1 MSYSPVYTANR
12 LELGQSLI
20 SSLRQHQEQLIRN
33 VDESFRSDSAGLGRS
48 SSYDLN
54 SPVED
59 EVGNL
64 TWIMHN
70 CWRQYR
76 YSMDEG
82 LLRDF
87 VYPLLRRSICLYM
100 HLLEEGPD
108 GRLHLPPTVSPE
120 YGSFKQLKTPDAH
133 YDLSLLR
140 WGCETLLYA
149 AKRMGIEDPLQA
161 RWADILARLTPLP
174 VDHTGYKIGRDLSL
188 EFGHRHF
195 SHLLALFPLHITG
208 NSEEERQ
215 LAIRSLRHWIAKEGD
230 LRGFSFTGA
239 TSIAA
244 AMGLGDEALAYLR
257 SLMHLIKPNTMYKE
271 AGPVIETPL
280 AGAEAIHDMLLQ
292 SWGNIIRVKTETNRS
307 NALLLEQM
315 EMSIDSKLKGLEQL
329 SLEIA
334 LNRNISSF
342 SSVDPPLSD
351 AHYYD
356 LFQISESLRTYKNAN
371 DYIEQIYVMY
381 TNSDTVISTYDHM
394 NRQGLFQKL
403 RQQDDTSFDQWNS
416 LFERKYVNGYTP
428 MTFWDGGTATPVV
441 VFARSLVFNTPGQ
454 PPAIVLFVMKDSKL
468 IESAPRHPDARM
480 FILDT
485 ESRYIAAR
493 TDPGLLPQ
501 HLTYGELRDQQG
513 IVYKD
518 VQEQQAAVSYITS
531 KITGWKYV
539 SVLSASLFNEKM
551 QYMRKLI
558 WISIGMCFLVG
569 GVICVLFLR
578 KNYMPIQVMLQ
589 SLSHKFGLRFD
600 GGSSEYSFLQGAIQ
614 HYFTEKEDMRARLDQ
629 HRNTIRAHLIRRLLK
644 GSIEREALL
653 HESLAA
659 HHIEF
664 SSDRFV
670 VILMSVDGFGK
681 FEQYGQNGLADQK
694 EQMLHFILTN
704 VLVREF
710 MQEQMQVEL
719 TIAVGE
725 VYSDIYGIAQSY
737 HEALDALEYR
747 IVLGSGQFIRYRD
760 TQLNQAPPH
769 HYYFPLSVEQQL
781 IYVVKSGNYAK
792 AEALIE
798 DIFQKNFTGHPVSVP
813 LAKCLMYNMAS
824 TMLNTVD
831 EVSVTGKRSLE
842 AHLLDVEPLLSCEH
856 VPQMKMYSA
865 T

>member
-1 MSYSPVYTANR
+1 M
-12 LELGQSLI
+12 
-20 SSLRQHQEQLIRN
+20 
-33 VDESFRSDSAGLGRS
+33 
-48 SSYDLN
+48 
-54 SPVED
+54 
-59 EVGNL
+59 
-64 TWIMHN
+64 
-70 CWRQYR
+70 
-76 YSMDEG
+76 
-82 LLRDF
+82 
-87 VYPLLRRSICLYM
+87 
-100 HLLEEGPD
+100 
-108 GRLHLPPTVSPE
+108 
-120 YGSFKQLKTPDAH
+120 
-133 YDLSLLR
+133 
-140 WGCETLLYA
+140 
-149 AKRMGIEDPLQA
+149 
-161 RWADILARLTPLP
+161 
-174 VDHTGYKIGRDLSL
+174 
-188 EFGHRHF
+188 
-195 SHLLALFPLHITG
+195 
-208 NSEEERQ
+208 
-215 LAIRSLRHWIAKEGD
+215 
-230 LRGFSFTGA
+230 
-239 TSIAA
+239 
-244 AMGLGDEALAYLR
+244 
-257 SLMHLIKPNTMYKE
+257 
-271 AGPVIETPL
+271 
-280 AGAEAIHDMLLQ
+280 
-292 SWGNIIRVKTETNRS
+292 
-307 NALLLEQM
+307 
-315 EMSIDSKLKGLEQL
+315 
-329 SLEIA
+329 
-334 LNRNISSF
+334 
-342 SSVDPPLSD
+342 
-351 AHYYD
+351 
-356 LFQISESLRTYKNAN
+356 
-371 DYIEQIYVMY
+371 
-381 TNSDTVISTYDHM
+381 
-394 NRQGLFQKL
+394 
-403 RQQDDTSFDQWNS
+403 
-416 LFERKYVNGYTP
+416 
-428 MTFWDGGTATPVV
+428 
-441 VFARSLVFNTPGQ
+441 
-454 PPAIVLFVMKDSKL
+454 
-468 IESAPRHPDARM
+468 
-480 FILDT
+480 
-485 ESRYIAAR
+485 
-493 TDPGLLPQ
+493 
-501 HLTYGELRDQQG
+501 
-513 IVYKD
+513 
-518 VQEQQAAVSYITS
+518 QEQQAAVSYITS

-539 SVLSASLFNEKM
+539 SVLPASLFNEKM

-644 GSIEREALL
+644 GSIEKEALL

-681 FEQYGQNGLADQK
+681 FEQYGQNGLSDQK

-704 VLVREF
+704 VLVDAAADDAAIYTTEMNDVLACIVNFHKSDSEERERLTLHRISAQVREF

-798 DIFQKNFTGHPVSVP
+798 DIFQKNFAGHPVSVP

-856 VPQMKMYSA
+856 VPQMKEQLKEKLSQVCSWIQAEKRDHHRYLIEDVQRYIENHLHDPNLNISMIGDVFRMTPSYISRLYKDHTGEA
-865 T
+865 LLDTINRLRLAEAKSLLKHNKLTVNEVAGRVGYADVSTFVRTFKKFEGITPGAFQKAAQ

>member
-1 MSYSPVYTANR
+1 M
-12 LELGQSLI
+12 
-20 SSLRQHQEQLIRN
+20 
-33 VDESFRSDSAGLGRS
+33 
-48 SSYDLN
+48 
-54 SPVED
+54 
-59 EVGNL
+59 
-64 TWIMHN
+64 
-70 CWRQYR
+70 
-76 YSMDEG
+76 
-82 LLRDF
+82 
-87 VYPLLRRSICLYM
+87 
-100 HLLEEGPD
+100 
-108 GRLHLPPTVSPE
+108 
-120 YGSFKQLKTPDAH
+120 FKQLRKYNRSVIVTWLISYITVLMVPI
-133 YDLSLLR
+133 LISIV
-140 WGCETLLYA
+140 LY
-149 AKRMGIEDPLQA
+149 
-161 RWADILARLTPLP
+161 
-174 VDHTGYKIGRDLSL
+174 
-188 EFGHRHF
+188 F
-195 SHLLALFPLHITG
+195 ITY
-208 NSEEERQ
+208 Q
-215 LAIRSLRHWIAKEGD
+215 
-230 LRGFSFTGA
+230 
-239 TSIAA
+239 
-244 AMGLGDEALAYLR
+244 
-257 SLMHLIKPNTMYKE
+257 
-271 AGPVIETPL
+271 
-280 AGAEAIHDMLLQ
+280 Q
-292 SWGNIIRVKTETNRS
+292 VKTETNRS

-403 RQQDDTSFDQWNS
+403 RQQDDTSFDQWNR

-539 SVLSASLFNEKM
+539 SVLPASLFNEKM
-551 QYMRKLI
+551 QYMRKII

-653 HESLAA
+653 HESLSA

-664 SSDRFV
+664 TSDRFV

-681 FEQYGQNGLADQK
+681 FEQYGQDGLSDQK

-704 VLVREF
+704 VLVDAAADDAAIYTTEMNDVLACIVNFHKSDSEERERLTLHRISAQVREF

-798 DIFQKNFTGHPVSVP
+798 DIFQKNFAGHPVSVP

-856 VPQMKMYSA
+856 IPQMKEQLKDKLSQVCSWIQAEKRDHHRYLIEDVQRYIENHLHDPNLNISMIGDVFRMTPSYISRLYKDHTGEA
-865 T
+865 LLDTINRSRLAEAKSLLKHNKLTVNEVAGRVGYADVSTFVRTFKKFEGMTPGAFQKAAQ

>member
-1 MSYSPVYTANR
+1 M
-12 LELGQSLI
+12 
-20 SSLRQHQEQLIRN
+20 
-33 VDESFRSDSAGLGRS
+33 
-48 SSYDLN
+48 
-54 SPVED
+54 
-59 EVGNL
+59 
-64 TWIMHN
+64 
-70 CWRQYR
+70 
-76 YSMDEG
+76 
-82 LLRDF
+82 
-87 VYPLLRRSICLYM
+87 
-100 HLLEEGPD
+100 
-108 GRLHLPPTVSPE
+108 
-120 YGSFKQLKTPDAH
+120 FKQLRKYNRSVIVTWLISYITVLMVPI
-133 YDLSLLR
+133 LISIV
-140 WGCETLLYA
+140 LY
-149 AKRMGIEDPLQA
+149 
-161 RWADILARLTPLP
+161 
-174 VDHTGYKIGRDLSL
+174 
-188 EFGHRHF
+188 F
-195 SHLLALFPLHITG
+195 ITY
-208 NSEEERQ
+208 Q
-215 LAIRSLRHWIAKEGD
+215 
-230 LRGFSFTGA
+230 
-239 TSIAA
+239 
-244 AMGLGDEALAYLR
+244 
-257 SLMHLIKPNTMYKE
+257 
-271 AGPVIETPL
+271 
-280 AGAEAIHDMLLQ
+280 Q
-292 SWGNIIRVKTETNRS
+292 VKTETNRS

-381 TNSDTVISTYDHM
+381 TSSDTVISTYDHM

-403 RQQDDTSFDQWNS
+403 RQQDDTSFEQWNS

-428 MTFWDGGTATPVV
+428 MTFWDGGTSTPVV

-531 KITGWKYV
+531 RITGWKYV
-539 SVLSASLFNEKM
+539 SVLPASLFNEKM

-569 GVICVLFLR
+569 GVICFLFLR

-644 GSIEREALL
+644 GSIEKEALL

-681 FEQYGQNGLADQK
+681 FEQYGQNGLSDQK

-704 VLVREF
+704 VLVDAAADDAAIYTTEMNDVLACIVNFHKSDSEERERLTLHRISAQVREF

-856 VPQMKMYSA
+856 VPQMKEQLKDKLSQVCSWIQAEKRDHHRYLIEDVQRYIENHLHDPNLNISMIGDVFRMTPSYISRLYKDHTGEA
-865 T
+865 LLDTINRSRLAEAKNLLKHNKLTVNEVAGRVGYADVSTFVRTFKKFEGMTPGAFQKAAQ

>member
-1 MSYSPVYTANR
+1 M
-12 LELGQSLI
+12 
-20 SSLRQHQEQLIRN
+20 
-33 VDESFRSDSAGLGRS
+33 
-48 SSYDLN
+48 
-54 SPVED
+54 
-59 EVGNL
+59 
-64 TWIMHN
+64 
-70 CWRQYR
+70 
-76 YSMDEG
+76 
-82 LLRDF
+82 
-87 VYPLLRRSICLYM
+87 
-100 HLLEEGPD
+100 
-108 GRLHLPPTVSPE
+108 
-120 YGSFKQLKTPDAH
+120 FKQLRKYNRSVIVTWLISYITVLMVPI
-133 YDLSLLR
+133 LISFV
-140 WGCETLLYA
+140 LY
-149 AKRMGIEDPLQA
+149 
-161 RWADILARLTPLP
+161 
-174 VDHTGYKIGRDLSL
+174 
-188 EFGHRHF
+188 F
-195 SHLLALFPLHITG
+195 ITY
-208 NSEEERQ
+208 Q
-215 LAIRSLRHWIAKEGD
+215 
-230 LRGFSFTGA
+230 
-239 TSIAA
+239 
-244 AMGLGDEALAYLR
+244 
-257 SLMHLIKPNTMYKE
+257 
-271 AGPVIETPL
+271 
-280 AGAEAIHDMLLQ
+280 Q
-292 SWGNIIRVKTETNRS
+292 VKTETNRS

-403 RQQDDTSFDQWNS
+403 RQQDNTSFDQWNN
-416 LFERKYVNGYTP
+416 LFERKYVNDYTP
-428 MTFWDGGTATPVV
+428 MTFWDGGTSTPVV

-468 IESAPRHPDARM
+468 IESAPRHPDASM

-493 TDPGLLPQ
+493 KDLGLLPQ
-501 HLTYGELRDQQG
+501 HLTYGELQDQQG
-513 IVYKD
+513 MVYMD
-518 VQEQQAAVSYITS
+518 VQEHQAAVSYITS

-539 SVLSASLFNEKM
+539 SVLPASLFNEKM

-558 WISIGMCFLVG
+558 WISIGTCFLVG

-614 HYFTEKEDMRARLDQ
+614 HYFTEKEDMRARFDQ

-644 GSIEREALL
+644 GSIEKEALF

-670 VILMSVDGFGK
+670 VILMSVDDFGK
-681 FEQYGQNGLADQK
+681 FEQYGQNDLSDKK

-704 VLVREF
+704 VLVDAAAGDAAVYTTEMNDVLACVVNFQKSDSEERERLTLHRISAQVREF

-747 IVLGSGQFIRYRD
+747 IVLGSGQFIRYGD

-798 DIFQKNFTGHPVSVP
+798 DIFQKNFSGHPVSVP

-842 AHLLDVEPLLSCEH
+842 SHLLDVEPLLSCEH
-856 VPQMKMYSA
+856 VPQMKEQLKDKLSQVCGWIQAEKRDHHRYLIEDVQRYIDNHLHDPNLNISMIGDVFRMTPSYISRLYKDHTGEA
-865 T
+865 LLDTINRSRLAEAKSLLTYNKLTVNEVAGRVGYADVSTFVRTFKKFEGMTPGAFQKAAQ

>member
-1 MSYSPVYTANR
+1 M
-12 LELGQSLI
+12 
-20 SSLRQHQEQLIRN
+20 
-33 VDESFRSDSAGLGRS
+33 
-48 SSYDLN
+48 
-54 SPVED
+54 
-59 EVGNL
+59 
-64 TWIMHN
+64 IM
-70 CWRQYR
+70 
-76 YSMDEG
+76 
-82 LLRDF
+82 
-87 VYPLLRRSICLYM
+87 
-100 HLLEEGPD
+100 
-108 GRLHLPPTVSPE
+108 
-120 YGSFKQLKTPDAH
+120 FKQLRKYNRSVIVTWLISYITVLMVPI
-133 YDLSLLR
+133 LISIV
-140 WGCETLLYA
+140 LY
-149 AKRMGIEDPLQA
+149 
-161 RWADILARLTPLP
+161 
-174 VDHTGYKIGRDLSL
+174 
-188 EFGHRHF
+188 F
-195 SHLLALFPLHITG
+195 ITY
-208 NSEEERQ
+208 Q
-215 LAIRSLRHWIAKEGD
+215 
-230 LRGFSFTGA
+230 
-239 TSIAA
+239 
-244 AMGLGDEALAYLR
+244 
-257 SLMHLIKPNTMYKE
+257 
-271 AGPVIETPL
+271 
-280 AGAEAIHDMLLQ
+280 Q
-292 SWGNIIRVKTETNRS
+292 VKTETNRS

-403 RQQDDTSFDQWNS
+403 RQQDDTSFDQWSS

-428 MTFWDGGTATPVV
+428 MTFWDGGTSTPVV

-518 VQEQQAAVSYITS
+518 VQKQQAAVSYITS
-531 KITGWKYV
+531 RITGWKYV
-539 SVLSASLFNEKM
+539 SVLPASLFNEKM

-569 GVICVLFLR
+569 GVICFLFLR

-644 GSIEREALL
+644 GSIEKEALL

-681 FEQYGQNGLADQK
+681 FEQYGQNGLSDQK

-704 VLVREF
+704 VLVDAAADDAAIYTTEMNDVLACIVNFHKSDSEERERLTLHRISAQVREF

-856 VPQMKMYSA
+856 VPQMKEQLKDKLSQVCSWIQAEKRDHHRYLIEDVQRYIENHLHDPNLNISMIGDVFRMTPSYISRLYKDHTGEA
-865 T
+865 LLDTINRSRLAEAKNLLKHNKLTVNEVAGRVGYADVSTFVRTFKKFEGMTPGAFQKAAQ

>member
-1 MSYSPVYTANR
+1 M
-12 LELGQSLI
+12 
-20 SSLRQHQEQLIRN
+20 
-33 VDESFRSDSAGLGRS
+33 
-48 SSYDLN
+48 
-54 SPVED
+54 
-59 EVGNL
+59 
-64 TWIMHN
+64 
-70 CWRQYR
+70 
-76 YSMDEG
+76 
-82 LLRDF
+82 
-87 VYPLLRRSICLYM
+87 
-100 HLLEEGPD
+100 
-108 GRLHLPPTVSPE
+108 
-120 YGSFKQLKTPDAH
+120 FKQLRKYNRSVIVTWLISYITVLMVPI
-133 YDLSLLR
+133 LISIV
-140 WGCETLLYA
+140 LY
-149 AKRMGIEDPLQA
+149 
-161 RWADILARLTPLP
+161 
-174 VDHTGYKIGRDLSL
+174 
-188 EFGHRHF
+188 F
-195 SHLLALFPLHITG
+195 ITY
-208 NSEEERQ
+208 Q
-215 LAIRSLRHWIAKEGD
+215 
-230 LRGFSFTGA
+230 
-239 TSIAA
+239 
-244 AMGLGDEALAYLR
+244 
-257 SLMHLIKPNTMYKE
+257 
-271 AGPVIETPL
+271 
-280 AGAEAIHDMLLQ
+280 Q
-292 SWGNIIRVKTETNRS
+292 VKTETNRS

-403 RQQDDTSFDQWNS
+403 RQQDDTSFEQWNS

-428 MTFWDGGTATPVV
+428 MTFWDGGTSIPVV

-531 KITGWKYV
+531 RITGWKYV
-539 SVLSASLFNEKM
+539 SVLPASLFNEKM

-644 GSIEREALL
+644 GSIEKEALL

-681 FEQYGQNGLADQK
+681 FEQYGQNGQSDQK

-704 VLVREF
+704 VLVDAAADDAAIYTTEMNDVLACIVNFHKSDSEERERLTLHRISAQVREF

-725 VYSDIYGIAQSY
+725 VYSDIYEIAQSY

-831 EVSVTGKRSLE
+831 EVSITGKRSLE

-856 VPQMKMYSA
+856 VPQMKEQLKVKLSQVCSWIQAEKRDHHRYLIEDVQRYIENHLHDPNLNISMIGDVFRMTPSYISRLYKDHTGEA
-865 T
+865 LLDTINRSRLAEAKNLLKHNKLTVNEVAGRVGYADVSTFVRTFKKFEGMTPGAFQKAAQ

>member
-1 MSYSPVYTANR
+1 M
-12 LELGQSLI
+12 
-20 SSLRQHQEQLIRN
+20 
-33 VDESFRSDSAGLGRS
+33 
-48 SSYDLN
+48 
-54 SPVED
+54 
-59 EVGNL
+59 
-64 TWIMHN
+64 
-70 CWRQYR
+70 
-76 YSMDEG
+76 
-82 LLRDF
+82 
-87 VYPLLRRSICLYM
+87 
-100 HLLEEGPD
+100 
-108 GRLHLPPTVSPE
+108 
-120 YGSFKQLKTPDAH
+120 FKQLRKYNRSVIVTWLISYITVLMVPI
-133 YDLSLLR
+133 LISIV
-140 WGCETLLYA
+140 LY
-149 AKRMGIEDPLQA
+149 
-161 RWADILARLTPLP
+161 
-174 VDHTGYKIGRDLSL
+174 
-188 EFGHRHF
+188 F
-195 SHLLALFPLHITG
+195 ITY
-208 NSEEERQ
+208 Q
-215 LAIRSLRHWIAKEGD
+215 
-230 LRGFSFTGA
+230 
-239 TSIAA
+239 
-244 AMGLGDEALAYLR
+244 
-257 SLMHLIKPNTMYKE
+257 
-271 AGPVIETPL
+271 
-280 AGAEAIHDMLLQ
+280 Q
-292 SWGNIIRVKTETNRS
+292 VKTETNRS

-403 RQQDDTSFDQWNS
+403 RQQDDTSFDQWSS

-428 MTFWDGGTATPVV
+428 MTFWDGGTSTPVV

-518 VQEQQAAVSYITS
+518 VQKQQAAVSYITS
-531 KITGWKYV
+531 RITGWKYV
-539 SVLSASLFNEKM
+539 SVLPASLFNEKM

-569 GVICVLFLR
+569 GVICFLFLR

-644 GSIEREALL
+644 GSIEKEALL

-681 FEQYGQNGLADQK
+681 FEQYGQNGLSDQK

-704 VLVREF
+704 VLVDAAADDAAIYTTEMNDVLACIVNFHKSDSEERERLTLHRISAQVREF

-856 VPQMKMYSA
+856 VPQMKEQLKDKLSQVCSWIQAEKRDHHRYLIEDVQRYIENHLHDPNLNISMIGDVFRMTPSYISRLYKDHTGEA
-865 T
+865 LLDTINRSRLAEAKNLLKHNKLTVNEVAGRVGYADVSTFVRTFKKFEGMTPGAFQKAAQ

>member
-1 MSYSPVYTANR
+1 M
-12 LELGQSLI
+12 
-20 SSLRQHQEQLIRN
+20 
-33 VDESFRSDSAGLGRS
+33 
-48 SSYDLN
+48 
-54 SPVED
+54 
-59 EVGNL
+59 
-64 TWIMHN
+64 IM
-70 CWRQYR
+70 
-76 YSMDEG
+76 
-82 LLRDF
+82 
-87 VYPLLRRSICLYM
+87 
-100 HLLEEGPD
+100 
-108 GRLHLPPTVSPE
+108 
-120 YGSFKQLKTPDAH
+120 FKQLRKYNRSVIVTWLISYITVLMVPI
-133 YDLSLLR
+133 LISIV
-140 WGCETLLYA
+140 LY
-149 AKRMGIEDPLQA
+149 
-161 RWADILARLTPLP
+161 
-174 VDHTGYKIGRDLSL
+174 
-188 EFGHRHF
+188 F
-195 SHLLALFPLHITG
+195 ITY
-208 NSEEERQ
+208 Q
-215 LAIRSLRHWIAKEGD
+215 
-230 LRGFSFTGA
+230 
-239 TSIAA
+239 
-244 AMGLGDEALAYLR
+244 
-257 SLMHLIKPNTMYKE
+257 
-271 AGPVIETPL
+271 
-280 AGAEAIHDMLLQ
+280 Q
-292 SWGNIIRVKTETNRS
+292 VKTETNRS

-403 RQQDDTSFDQWNS
+403 RQQDDTSFEQWNS

-428 MTFWDGGTATPVV
+428 MTFWDGGTSIPVV

-531 KITGWKYV
+531 RITGWKYV
-539 SVLSASLFNEKM
+539 SVLPASLFNEKM

-644 GSIEREALL
+644 GSIEKEALL

-681 FEQYGQNGLADQK
+681 FEQYGQNGQSDQK

-704 VLVREF
+704 VLVDAAADDAAIYTTEMNDVLACIVNFHKSDSEERERLTLHRISAQVREF

-725 VYSDIYGIAQSY
+725 VYSDIYEIAQSY

-831 EVSVTGKRSLE
+831 EVSITGKRSLE

-856 VPQMKMYSA
+856 VPQMKEQLKVKLSQVCSWIQAEKRDHHRYLIEDVQRYIENHLHDPNLNISMIGDVFRMTPSYISRLYKDHTGEA
-865 T
+865 LLDTINRSRLAEAKNLLKHNKLTVNEVAGRVGYADVSTFVRTFKKFEGMTPGAFQKAAQ

>member
-1 MSYSPVYTANR
+1 M
-12 LELGQSLI
+12 
-20 SSLRQHQEQLIRN
+20 
-33 VDESFRSDSAGLGRS
+33 
-48 SSYDLN
+48 
-54 SPVED
+54 
-59 EVGNL
+59 
-64 TWIMHN
+64 IM
-70 CWRQYR
+70 
-76 YSMDEG
+76 
-82 LLRDF
+82 
-87 VYPLLRRSICLYM
+87 
-100 HLLEEGPD
+100 
-108 GRLHLPPTVSPE
+108 
-120 YGSFKQLKTPDAH
+120 FKQLRKYNRSVIVTWLISYITVLMVPI
-133 YDLSLLR
+133 LISIV
-140 WGCETLLYA
+140 LY
-149 AKRMGIEDPLQA
+149 
-161 RWADILARLTPLP
+161 
-174 VDHTGYKIGRDLSL
+174 
-188 EFGHRHF
+188 F
-195 SHLLALFPLHITG
+195 ITY
-208 NSEEERQ
+208 Q
-215 LAIRSLRHWIAKEGD
+215 
-230 LRGFSFTGA
+230 
-239 TSIAA
+239 
-244 AMGLGDEALAYLR
+244 
-257 SLMHLIKPNTMYKE
+257 
-271 AGPVIETPL
+271 
-280 AGAEAIHDMLLQ
+280 Q
-292 SWGNIIRVKTETNRS
+292 VKTETNRS

-371 DYIEQIYVMY
+371 DYIDQIYVMY

-428 MTFWDGGTATPVV
+428 MTFWDGGTSTPVV

-518 VQEQQAAVSYITS
+518 MQEQQAAVSYITS

-539 SVLSASLFNEKM
+539 SVLPASLFNEKM

-569 GVICVLFLR
+569 GVICFLFLR

-644 GSIEREALL
+644 GSIEKEALL

-681 FEQYGQNGLADQK
+681 FEQYGQNGPSDQK

-704 VLVREF
+704 VLVDAAADDAAIYTTEMNDVLACIVNFHKSDPEERERLTLHRISAQVREF

-856 VPQMKMYSA
+856 VPQMKEQLKDKLSQVCSWIQAEKRDHHRYLIEDVQRYIENHLHDPNLNISMIGDVFRMTPSYISRLYKDHTGEA
-865 T
+865 LLDTINRSRLAEAKNLLKHNQLTVNEVAGRVGYADVSTFVRTFKKFEGMTPGAFQKAAQ

>member
-1 MSYSPVYTANR
+1 M
-12 LELGQSLI
+12 
-20 SSLRQHQEQLIRN
+20 
-33 VDESFRSDSAGLGRS
+33 
-48 SSYDLN
+48 
-54 SPVED
+54 
-59 EVGNL
+59 
-64 TWIMHN
+64 IM
-70 CWRQYR
+70 
-76 YSMDEG
+76 
-82 LLRDF
+82 
-87 VYPLLRRSICLYM
+87 
-100 HLLEEGPD
+100 
-108 GRLHLPPTVSPE
+108 
-120 YGSFKQLKTPDAH
+120 FKQLRKYNRSVIVTWLISYITVLMVPI
-133 YDLSLLR
+133 LISIV
-140 WGCETLLYA
+140 LY
-149 AKRMGIEDPLQA
+149 
-161 RWADILARLTPLP
+161 
-174 VDHTGYKIGRDLSL
+174 
-188 EFGHRHF
+188 F
-195 SHLLALFPLHITG
+195 ITY
-208 NSEEERQ
+208 Q
-215 LAIRSLRHWIAKEGD
+215 
-230 LRGFSFTGA
+230 
-239 TSIAA
+239 
-244 AMGLGDEALAYLR
+244 
-257 SLMHLIKPNTMYKE
+257 
-271 AGPVIETPL
+271 
-280 AGAEAIHDMLLQ
+280 Q
-292 SWGNIIRVKTETNRS
+292 VKKETNRS

-403 RQQDDTSFDQWNS
+403 RQQDDTSFDQWSS

-428 MTFWDGGTATPVV
+428 MTFWDGGTSTPVV

-518 VQEQQAAVSYITS
+518 VQKQQAAVSYITS
-531 KITGWKYV
+531 RITGWKYV
-539 SVLSASLFNEKM
+539 SVLPASLFNEKM

-569 GVICVLFLR
+569 GVICFLFLR

-644 GSIEREALL
+644 GSIEKEALL

-681 FEQYGQNGLADQK
+681 FEQYGQNGLSDQK

-704 VLVREF
+704 VLVDAAADDAAIYTTEMNDVLACIVNFHKSDSEERERLTLHRISAQVREF

-856 VPQMKMYSA
+856 VPQMKEQLKDKLSQVCSWIQAEKRDHHRYLIEDVQRYIENHLHDPNLNISMIGDVFRMTPSYISRLYKDHTGEA
-865 T
+865 LLDTINRSRLAEAKNLLKHNKLTVNEVAGRVGYADVSTFVRTFKKFEGMTPGAFQKAAQ

>member
-1 MSYSPVYTANR
+1 M
-12 LELGQSLI
+12 
-20 SSLRQHQEQLIRN
+20 
-33 VDESFRSDSAGLGRS
+33 
-48 SSYDLN
+48 
-54 SPVED
+54 
-59 EVGNL
+59 
-64 TWIMHN
+64 
-70 CWRQYR
+70 
-76 YSMDEG
+76 
-82 LLRDF
+82 
-87 VYPLLRRSICLYM
+87 
-100 HLLEEGPD
+100 
-108 GRLHLPPTVSPE
+108 
-120 YGSFKQLKTPDAH
+120 FKQLRKYNRSVIVTWLISYITVLMVPI
-133 YDLSLLR
+133 LISIV
-140 WGCETLLYA
+140 LY
-149 AKRMGIEDPLQA
+149 
-161 RWADILARLTPLP
+161 
-174 VDHTGYKIGRDLSL
+174 
-188 EFGHRHF
+188 F
-195 SHLLALFPLHITG
+195 ITY
-208 NSEEERQ
+208 Q
-215 LAIRSLRHWIAKEGD
+215 
-230 LRGFSFTGA
+230 
-239 TSIAA
+239 
-244 AMGLGDEALAYLR
+244 
-257 SLMHLIKPNTMYKE
+257 
-271 AGPVIETPL
+271 
-280 AGAEAIHDMLLQ
+280 Q
-292 SWGNIIRVKTETNRS
+292 VKTETNRS

-539 SVLSASLFNEKM
+539 SVLPASLFNEKM

-704 VLVREF
+704 VLVDAAADDAAIYTTEMNDVLACIVNFHKSDSEERERLTLHRISAQVREF

-856 VPQMKMYSA
+856 VPQMKEQLKDKLSQVCSWIQAEKRDHHRYLIEDVQRYIENHLHDPNLNISMIGDVFRMTPSYISRLYKDHTGEA
-865 T
+865 LLDTINRSRLAEAKSLLTQNKLTVNEVAGRVGYADVSTFVRTFKKFEGITPGAFQKAAQ

>member
-1 MSYSPVYTANR
+1 M
-12 LELGQSLI
+12 
-20 SSLRQHQEQLIRN
+20 
-33 VDESFRSDSAGLGRS
+33 
-48 SSYDLN
+48 
-54 SPVED
+54 
-59 EVGNL
+59 
-64 TWIMHN
+64 
-70 CWRQYR
+70 
-76 YSMDEG
+76 
-82 LLRDF
+82 
-87 VYPLLRRSICLYM
+87 
-100 HLLEEGPD
+100 
-108 GRLHLPPTVSPE
+108 
-120 YGSFKQLKTPDAH
+120 FKQLRKYNRSVIVTWLISYITVLMVPI
-133 YDLSLLR
+133 LISIV
-140 WGCETLLYA
+140 LY
-149 AKRMGIEDPLQA
+149 
-161 RWADILARLTPLP
+161 
-174 VDHTGYKIGRDLSL
+174 
-188 EFGHRHF
+188 F
-195 SHLLALFPLHITG
+195 ITY
-208 NSEEERQ
+208 Q
-215 LAIRSLRHWIAKEGD
+215 
-230 LRGFSFTGA
+230 
-239 TSIAA
+239 
-244 AMGLGDEALAYLR
+244 
-257 SLMHLIKPNTMYKE
+257 
-271 AGPVIETPL
+271 
-280 AGAEAIHDMLLQ
+280 Q
-292 SWGNIIRVKTETNRS
+292 VKTETNRS

-539 SVLSASLFNEKM
+539 SVLPASLFNEKM

-659 HHIEF
+659 HHIQF

-704 VLVREF
+704 VLVDAAAEDAAIYTTEMNDVLACIVNFHKSDSEERERLTLHRISAQVREF

-856 VPQMKMYSA
+856 VPQMKEQLKDKLSQVCSWIQAEKRDHHRYLIEDVQRYIENHLHDPNLNISMIGDVFRMTPSYISRLYKDHTGEA
-865 T
+865 LLDTINRLRLAEAKSLLKHNKLTVNEVAGRVGYADVSTFVRTFKKFEGITPGAFQKAAQ

>member
-1 MSYSPVYTANR
+1 M
-12 LELGQSLI
+12 
-20 SSLRQHQEQLIRN
+20 
-33 VDESFRSDSAGLGRS
+33 
-48 SSYDLN
+48 
-54 SPVED
+54 
-59 EVGNL
+59 
-64 TWIMHN
+64 IM
-70 CWRQYR
+70 
-76 YSMDEG
+76 
-82 LLRDF
+82 
-87 VYPLLRRSICLYM
+87 
-100 HLLEEGPD
+100 
-108 GRLHLPPTVSPE
+108 
-120 YGSFKQLKTPDAH
+120 FKQLRKYNRSVIVTWLISYITVLMVPI
-133 YDLSLLR
+133 LISIV
-140 WGCETLLYA
+140 LY
-149 AKRMGIEDPLQA
+149 
-161 RWADILARLTPLP
+161 
-174 VDHTGYKIGRDLSL
+174 
-188 EFGHRHF
+188 F
-195 SHLLALFPLHITG
+195 ITY
-208 NSEEERQ
+208 Q
-215 LAIRSLRHWIAKEGD
+215 
-230 LRGFSFTGA
+230 
-239 TSIAA
+239 
-244 AMGLGDEALAYLR
+244 
-257 SLMHLIKPNTMYKE
+257 
-271 AGPVIETPL
+271 
-280 AGAEAIHDMLLQ
+280 Q
-292 SWGNIIRVKTETNRS
+292 VKTETNRS

-381 TNSDTVISTYDHM
+381 TSSDTVISTYDHM

-403 RQQDDTSFDQWNS
+403 RQQDDTSFEQWNS

-428 MTFWDGGTATPVV
+428 MTFWDGGTSTPVV

-531 KITGWKYV
+531 RITGWKYV
-539 SVLSASLFNEKM
+539 SVLPASLFNEKM

-569 GVICVLFLR
+569 GVICFLFLR

-644 GSIEREALL
+644 GSIEKEALL

-681 FEQYGQNGLADQK
+681 FEQYGQNGLSDQK

-704 VLVREF
+704 VLVDAAADDAAIYTTEMNDVLACIVNFHKSDSEERERLTLHRISAQVREF

-856 VPQMKMYSA
+856 VPQMKEQLKDKLSQVCSWIQAEKRDHHRYLIEDVQRYIENHLHDPNLNISMIGDVFRMTPSYISRLYKDHTGEA
-865 T
+865 LLDTINRSRLAEAKNLLKHNKLTVNEVAGRVGYADVSTFVRTFKKFEGMTPGAFQKAAQ

>member
-1 MSYSPVYTANR
+1 M
-12 LELGQSLI
+12 
-20 SSLRQHQEQLIRN
+20 
-33 VDESFRSDSAGLGRS
+33 
-48 SSYDLN
+48 
-54 SPVED
+54 
-59 EVGNL
+59 
-64 TWIMHN
+64 
-70 CWRQYR
+70 
-76 YSMDEG
+76 
-82 LLRDF
+82 
-87 VYPLLRRSICLYM
+87 
-100 HLLEEGPD
+100 
-108 GRLHLPPTVSPE
+108 
-120 YGSFKQLKTPDAH
+120 FKQLRKYNRSVIVTWLISYITVLMVPI
-133 YDLSLLR
+133 LISIV
-140 WGCETLLYA
+140 LY
-149 AKRMGIEDPLQA
+149 
-161 RWADILARLTPLP
+161 
-174 VDHTGYKIGRDLSL
+174 
-188 EFGHRHF
+188 F
-195 SHLLALFPLHITG
+195 ITY
-208 NSEEERQ
+208 Q
-215 LAIRSLRHWIAKEGD
+215 
-230 LRGFSFTGA
+230 
-239 TSIAA
+239 
-244 AMGLGDEALAYLR
+244 
-257 SLMHLIKPNTMYKE
+257 
-271 AGPVIETPL
+271 
-280 AGAEAIHDMLLQ
+280 Q
-292 SWGNIIRVKTETNRS
+292 VKTETNRS

-539 SVLSASLFNEKM
+539 SVLPASLFNEKM

-704 VLVREF
+704 VLVDAAADDAAIYTTEMNDVLACIVNFHKSDSEERERLTLHRISAQVREF

-856 VPQMKMYSA
+856 VPQMKEQLKDKLSQVCSWIQAEKRDHHRYLIEDVQRYIENHLHDPNLNISMIGDVFRMTPSYISRLYKDHTGEA
-865 T
+865 LLDTINRLRLAEAKSLLKHNKLTVNEVAGRVGYADVSTFVRTFKKFEGITPGAFQKAAQ

>member
-1 MSYSPVYTANR
+1 M
-12 LELGQSLI
+12 
-20 SSLRQHQEQLIRN
+20 
-33 VDESFRSDSAGLGRS
+33 
-48 SSYDLN
+48 
-54 SPVED
+54 
-59 EVGNL
+59 
-64 TWIMHN
+64 IM
-70 CWRQYR
+70 
-76 YSMDEG
+76 
-82 LLRDF
+82 
-87 VYPLLRRSICLYM
+87 
-100 HLLEEGPD
+100 
-108 GRLHLPPTVSPE
+108 
-120 YGSFKQLKTPDAH
+120 FKQLRKYNRSVIVTWLISYITVLMVPI
-133 YDLSLLR
+133 LISIV
-140 WGCETLLYA
+140 LY
-149 AKRMGIEDPLQA
+149 
-161 RWADILARLTPLP
+161 
-174 VDHTGYKIGRDLSL
+174 
-188 EFGHRHF
+188 F
-195 SHLLALFPLHITG
+195 ITY
-208 NSEEERQ
+208 Q
-215 LAIRSLRHWIAKEGD
+215 
-230 LRGFSFTGA
+230 
-239 TSIAA
+239 
-244 AMGLGDEALAYLR
+244 
-257 SLMHLIKPNTMYKE
+257 
-271 AGPVIETPL
+271 
-280 AGAEAIHDMLLQ
+280 Q
-292 SWGNIIRVKTETNRS
+292 VKTETNRS

-371 DYIEQIYVMY
+371 DYIEQIYVIY

-403 RQQDDTSFDQWNS
+403 RQQDDTSFEQWNS

-428 MTFWDGGTATPVV
+428 MTFWDGGTSTPVV

-539 SVLSASLFNEKM
+539 SVLPASLFNEKM

-644 GSIEREALL
+644 GSIEKEALL

-681 FEQYGQNGLADQK
+681 FEQYGQNGLSDQK

-704 VLVREF
+704 VLVDAAADDAAIYTTEMNDVLACIVNFHKSDSEERERLTLHRISAQVREF

-856 VPQMKMYSA
+856 VPQMKEQLKVKLSQVCSWIQAEKRDHHRYLIEDVQRYIENHLHDPNLNISMIGDVFRMTPSYISRLYKDHTGEA
-865 T
+865 LLDTINRSRLAEAKNLLKHNKLTVNEVAGRVGYADVSTFVRTFKKFEGMTPGAFQKAAQ

>member
-1 MSYSPVYTANR
+1 M
-12 LELGQSLI
+12 
-20 SSLRQHQEQLIRN
+20 
-33 VDESFRSDSAGLGRS
+33 
-48 SSYDLN
+48 
-54 SPVED
+54 
-59 EVGNL
+59 
-64 TWIMHN
+64 
-70 CWRQYR
+70 
-76 YSMDEG
+76 
-82 LLRDF
+82 
-87 VYPLLRRSICLYM
+87 
-100 HLLEEGPD
+100 
-108 GRLHLPPTVSPE
+108 
-120 YGSFKQLKTPDAH
+120 FKQLRKYNRSVIVTWLISYITVLMVPI
-133 YDLSLLR
+133 LISIV
-140 WGCETLLYA
+140 LY
-149 AKRMGIEDPLQA
+149 
-161 RWADILARLTPLP
+161 
-174 VDHTGYKIGRDLSL
+174 
-188 EFGHRHF
+188 F
-195 SHLLALFPLHITG
+195 ITY
-208 NSEEERQ
+208 Q
-215 LAIRSLRHWIAKEGD
+215 
-230 LRGFSFTGA
+230 
-239 TSIAA
+239 
-244 AMGLGDEALAYLR
+244 
-257 SLMHLIKPNTMYKE
+257 
-271 AGPVIETPL
+271 
-280 AGAEAIHDMLLQ
+280 Q
-292 SWGNIIRVKTETNRS
+292 VKTETNRS

-403 RQQDDTSFDQWNS
+403 RQQDDTSFDQWNR

-428 MTFWDGGTATPVV
+428 MTFWDGGTSTPVV

-501 HLTYGELRDQQG
+501 HLTYGELQDQQG

-539 SVLSASLFNEKM
+539 SVLPASLFNEKM

-569 GVICVLFLR
+569 GVICALFLR

-589 SLSHKFGLRFD
+589 SLSHKFGLRFE

-644 GSIEREALL
+644 GSIEKEALL

-681 FEQYGQNGLADQK
+681 FEQYGQNGLSDQK

-704 VLVREF
+704 VLVDAAADDAAIYTTEMNDVLACIVNFHKSDSEERERLTLHRISAQVREF

-856 VPQMKMYSA
+856 VPQMKEQLKEKLSQVCSWIQAEKRDHHRYLIEDVQRYIENHLHDPNLNISMIGDVFRITPSYISRLYKDHTGEA
-865 T
+865 LLDTINRLRLAEAKSLLKHNKLTVNEVAGRVGYADVSTFVRTFKKFEGITPGAFQKAAQ

>member
-1 MSYSPVYTANR
+1 M
-12 LELGQSLI
+12 
-20 SSLRQHQEQLIRN
+20 
-33 VDESFRSDSAGLGRS
+33 
-48 SSYDLN
+48 
-54 SPVED
+54 
-59 EVGNL
+59 
-64 TWIMHN
+64 
-70 CWRQYR
+70 
-76 YSMDEG
+76 
-82 LLRDF
+82 
-87 VYPLLRRSICLYM
+87 
-100 HLLEEGPD
+100 
-108 GRLHLPPTVSPE
+108 
-120 YGSFKQLKTPDAH
+120 FKQLRKYNRSVIVTWLISYITVLMVPI
-133 YDLSLLR
+133 LISIV
-140 WGCETLLYA
+140 LY
-149 AKRMGIEDPLQA
+149 
-161 RWADILARLTPLP
+161 
-174 VDHTGYKIGRDLSL
+174 
-188 EFGHRHF
+188 F
-195 SHLLALFPLHITG
+195 ITY
-208 NSEEERQ
+208 Q
-215 LAIRSLRHWIAKEGD
+215 
-230 LRGFSFTGA
+230 
-239 TSIAA
+239 
-244 AMGLGDEALAYLR
+244 
-257 SLMHLIKPNTMYKE
+257 
-271 AGPVIETPL
+271 
-280 AGAEAIHDMLLQ
+280 Q
-292 SWGNIIRVKTETNRS
+292 VKTETNRS

-351 AHYYD
+351 AQYYD

-403 RQQDDTSFDQWNS
+403 RQQDDTSFEQWNS

-428 MTFWDGGTATPVV
+428 MTFWDGGTSTPVV

-485 ESRYIAAR
+485 ESRYIAAQ

-501 HLTYGELRDQQG
+501 HLSYGELRDQQG

-539 SVLSASLFNEKM
+539 SVLPASLFNEKM

-644 GSIEREALL
+644 GSIEKEALL

-681 FEQYGQNGLADQK
+681 FEQYGQNGLSDQK

-704 VLVREF
+704 VLVDAAADDAAIYTTEMNDVLACIVNFHKSDSEERERLTLHRISAQVREF

-856 VPQMKMYSA
+856 VPQMKEQLKVKLSQVCSWIQAEKRDHHRYLIEDVQRYIENHLHDPNLNISMIGDVFRMTPSYISRLYKDHTGEA
-865 T
+865 LLDTINRSRLAEAKNLLKHNKLTVNEVAGRVGYADVSTFVRTFKKFEGMTPGAFQKAAQ

>member
-1 MSYSPVYTANR
+1 M
-12 LELGQSLI
+12 
-20 SSLRQHQEQLIRN
+20 
-33 VDESFRSDSAGLGRS
+33 
-48 SSYDLN
+48 
-54 SPVED
+54 
-59 EVGNL
+59 
-64 TWIMHN
+64 IM
-70 CWRQYR
+70 
-76 YSMDEG
+76 
-82 LLRDF
+82 
-87 VYPLLRRSICLYM
+87 
-100 HLLEEGPD
+100 
-108 GRLHLPPTVSPE
+108 
-120 YGSFKQLKTPDAH
+120 FKQLRKYNRSVIVTWLISYITVLMVPI
-133 YDLSLLR
+133 LISIV
-140 WGCETLLYA
+140 LY
-149 AKRMGIEDPLQA
+149 
-161 RWADILARLTPLP
+161 
-174 VDHTGYKIGRDLSL
+174 
-188 EFGHRHF
+188 F
-195 SHLLALFPLHITG
+195 ITY
-208 NSEEERQ
+208 Q
-215 LAIRSLRHWIAKEGD
+215 
-230 LRGFSFTGA
+230 
-239 TSIAA
+239 
-244 AMGLGDEALAYLR
+244 
-257 SLMHLIKPNTMYKE
+257 
-271 AGPVIETPL
+271 
-280 AGAEAIHDMLLQ
+280 Q
-292 SWGNIIRVKTETNRS
+292 VKTETNRS

-416 LFERKYVNGYTP
+416 LFERKYVNGYMP
-428 MTFWDGGTATPVV
+428 MTFWDGGTSTPVV

-501 HLTYGELRDQQG
+501 HLIYGELQDQQG
-513 IVYKD
+513 IMYKD
-518 VQEQQAAVSYITS
+518 VQKQQAAVSYITS

-539 SVLSASLFNEKM
+539 SVLPASLFNEKM

-644 GSIEREALL
+644 GSIEKEALL

-681 FEQYGQNGLADQK
+681 FEQYGQNGLSDQK

-704 VLVREF
+704 VLVDAAADDAAIYTTEMNDVLACIVNFHKSDSEERERLTLHRISAQVREF

-747 IVLGSGQFIRYRD
+747 IVLGSGQFIWYRD

-781 IYVVKSGNYAK
+781 IYVVKSGNYTK

-856 VPQMKMYSA
+856 VPRMKEQLKDKLSQVCSWIQAEKRDHHRYLIEDVQRYIENHLHDPNLNISMIGDVFRMTPSYISRLYKDHTGEA
-865 T
+865 LLDTINRSRLAEAKNLLKHNKLTVNEVAGRVGYADVSTFVRTFKKFEGMTPGAFQKAAQ

>member
-1 MSYSPVYTANR
+1 M
-12 LELGQSLI
+12 
-20 SSLRQHQEQLIRN
+20 
-33 VDESFRSDSAGLGRS
+33 
-48 SSYDLN
+48 
-54 SPVED
+54 
-59 EVGNL
+59 
-64 TWIMHN
+64 
-70 CWRQYR
+70 
-76 YSMDEG
+76 
-82 LLRDF
+82 
-87 VYPLLRRSICLYM
+87 
-100 HLLEEGPD
+100 
-108 GRLHLPPTVSPE
+108 
-120 YGSFKQLKTPDAH
+120 FKQLRKYNRSVIVTWLISYITVLMVPI
-133 YDLSLLR
+133 LISIV
-140 WGCETLLYA
+140 LY
-149 AKRMGIEDPLQA
+149 
-161 RWADILARLTPLP
+161 
-174 VDHTGYKIGRDLSL
+174 
-188 EFGHRHF
+188 F
-195 SHLLALFPLHITG
+195 ITY
-208 NSEEERQ
+208 Q
-215 LAIRSLRHWIAKEGD
+215 
-230 LRGFSFTGA
+230 
-239 TSIAA
+239 
-244 AMGLGDEALAYLR
+244 
-257 SLMHLIKPNTMYKE
+257 
-271 AGPVIETPL
+271 
-280 AGAEAIHDMLLQ
+280 Q
-292 SWGNIIRVKTETNRS
+292 VKTETNRS

-704 VLVREF
+704 VLVDAAADDAAIYTTEMNDVLACIVNFHKSDSEERERLTLHRISAQVREF

-856 VPQMKMYSA
+856 VPQMKEQLKDKLSQVCSWIQAEKRDHHRYLIEDVQRYIENHLHDPNLNISMIGDVFRMTPSYISRLYKDHTGEA
-865 T
+865 LLDTVNRLRLAEAKSLLKHNKLTVNEVAGRVGYADVSTFVRTFKKFEGITPGAFQKAAQ

>member
-1 MSYSPVYTANR
+1 M
-12 LELGQSLI
+12 
-20 SSLRQHQEQLIRN
+20 
-33 VDESFRSDSAGLGRS
+33 
-48 SSYDLN
+48 
-54 SPVED
+54 
-59 EVGNL
+59 
-64 TWIMHN
+64 
-70 CWRQYR
+70 
-76 YSMDEG
+76 
-82 LLRDF
+82 
-87 VYPLLRRSICLYM
+87 
-100 HLLEEGPD
+100 
-108 GRLHLPPTVSPE
+108 
-120 YGSFKQLKTPDAH
+120 FKQLRKYNRSVIVTWLISYITVLMVPI
-133 YDLSLLR
+133 LISIV
-140 WGCETLLYA
+140 LY
-149 AKRMGIEDPLQA
+149 
-161 RWADILARLTPLP
+161 
-174 VDHTGYKIGRDLSL
+174 
-188 EFGHRHF
+188 F
-195 SHLLALFPLHITG
+195 ITY
-208 NSEEERQ
+208 Q
-215 LAIRSLRHWIAKEGD
+215 
-230 LRGFSFTGA
+230 
-239 TSIAA
+239 
-244 AMGLGDEALAYLR
+244 
-257 SLMHLIKPNTMYKE
+257 
-271 AGPVIETPL
+271 
-280 AGAEAIHDMLLQ
+280 Q
-292 SWGNIIRVKTETNRS
+292 VKTETNRS

-539 SVLSASLFNEKM
+539 SVLPASLFNEKM

-704 VLVREF
+704 VLVDAAADDAAIYTTEMNDVLACIVNFHKSDSEERERLTLHRISAQVREF

-842 AHLLDVEPLLSCEH
+842 ANLLDVEPLLSCEH
-856 VPQMKMYSA
+856 VPQMKEQLKDKLSQVCSWIQAEKRDHHRYLIEDVQRYIENHLHDPNLNISMIGDVFRMTPSYISRLYKDHTGEA
-865 T
+865 LLDTINRSRLAEAKSLLTQNKLTVNEVAGRVGYADVSTFVRTFKKFEGITPGAFQKAAQ